1 MKVRRPVICL
11 FYCCLFAFCG
21 AVVSAQTPTPTPVNE
36 DELVHF
42 GDVLDVDFV
51 GAFEYDWRGTI
62 TPDGNLDGLDSY
74 GSIPALCRGERQ
86 IAGDIAKAYSKI
98 LRDPKIVVKIIDR
111 SKRAVAR
118 LDGAVRTPTRFKL
131 QREVGLREMLV
142 LAGGLTDDISGE
154 ISIFRP
160 RDLNCNAAPP
170 QDNGSQTITIKI
182 IDLLNGMPG
191 ADIRILSGDIIEV
204 LRAPTVYVIGAVNSP
219 RPVFT
224 RGEMTVSRA
233 VASAGG
239 LAKDAD
245 GGKVTIFRRVGS
257 ESKVEETNLAKIKRG
272 ELIDVVLRPFDIID
286 VAGKGSGKRK
296 DPPIAVNT
304 GKSDSRELPLR
315 VID

>member
-1 MKVRRPVICL
+1 MKVSRSVICF
-11 FYCCLFAFCG
+11 FYCCLLAFSG
-21 AVVSAQTPTPTPVNE
+21 AIISAQAPTPLPASN

-51 GAFEYDWRGTI
+51 GAFEYDWRGSI
-62 TPDGNLDGLDSY
+62 NPDGNLDGLDGY
-74 GSIPALCRGERQ
+74 GSIVALCRNESQ
-86 IAGDIAKAYSKI
+86 IADDIAKAYSKI
-98 LRDPKIVVKIIDR
+98 LRDPKVVVRLIDR
-111 SKRAVAR
+111 SNRAVAR

-131 QREVGLREMLV
+131 QREVRLREMLV
-142 LAGGLTDDISGE
+142 LAGGLTDDTSGE

-160 RDLNCNAAPP
+160 RNLNCIAAPS

-182 IDLLNGMPG
+182 IDLLNGKPE

-204 LRAPTVYVIGAVNSP
+204 LRAPPVHVIGAVNSP
-219 RPVFT
+219 RPVIT

-245 GGKVTIFRRVGS
+245 GGKVLIFRRIGT
-257 ESKVEETNLAKIKRG
+257 ESKVEETNLVKIKRG
-272 ELIDVVLRPFDIID
+272 ELVDIVLKPFDIID
-286 VAGKGSGKRK
+286 VAAKGSGKRK
-296 DPPIAVNT
+296 DPLIAVDT
-304 GKSDSRELPLR
+304 GKTERRELPLR